1 MHSSRMT
8 ETKTYTNDNILCQHF
23 EQLGKRF
30 SNSIVIIIFR
40 ILKGKNL
47 KKCNIQTILHFK
59 QLENK
64 HEKSEDLM
72 SPTITRKYTTN
83 ILKGKKKN
91 EGKKIATY
99 KQYYIYFYFIFL

>member
-83 ILKGKKKN
+83 ILKGKKKTK
-91 EGKKIATY
+91 EKKCNIQT
-99 KQYYIYFYFIFL
+99 ILHLF